1 MLFDVAALFLTSVI
15 AGPVP
20 EAVGV
25 PPTPLSSVS
34 QPYIGP
40 EPGFGPDIQVGTG
53 SLLLDQL
60 AFIPVTDIEQ
70 FVGDHPSAM
79 SDLLANPP
87 AAQDVSLWWGALTAE
102 QRGALT
108 SADPSLVGNLDGLPF
123 ETRDAA
129 NRLLLEST
137 LADLRAAGAT
147 DAGRAMVEDATRRIQ
162 MLEAIEDALSSSDG
176 VPHALLSLDV
186 TGQGRAAVVVGD
198 LLTADYVSYLVP
210 GMFFTIEGQIA
221 DWTDIAAQ
229 LYNDQNAWIDRLG
242 STGSVATVAWI
253 GYHTPNLTNVG
264 SIDQA
269 QEGSVA
275 LAGAIEGL
283 QSQRAGNEPYISVV
297 AHSYGATAALLALT
311 DTSLHVDALAM
322 LGSPGSPAQSVGQ
335 LHVTGGNVWVGEAAW
350 DPVPN
355 SSFFGSDPGSAA
367 YGAHLMAVDGG
378 VDVVTGANLS
388 ASVGHLGYFGSDS
401 EAMRNL
407 ALIGIGRADLVSPA
421 G

>member
-20 EAVGV
+20 EAFGV
-25 PPTPLSSVS
+25 PQNPVSAVS

-60 AFIPVTDIEQ
+60 AFIPVADIEE
-70 FVGDHPSAM
+70 FVGDNPAAM

-87 AAQDVSLWWGALTAE
+87 AAQDVSLWWSALSTESRAALTA
-102 QRGALT
+102 
-108 SADPSLVGNLDGLPF
+108 ADPSLIGNLDGLPF

-129 NRLLLEST
+129 NRVLLAST
-137 LADLRAAGAT
+137 LAELRAASAT
-147 DAGRAMVEDATRRIQ
+147 DSGRAMVEDATRRIQ
-162 MLEAIEDALSSSDG
+162 MLEAIESALTPSGS
-176 VPHALLSLDV
+176 VPHTLLSLDV

-221 DWTDIAAQ
+221 DWTTIAAQ
-229 LYNDQNAWIDRLG
+229 LNTDERAWLDRLG
-242 STGSVATVAWI
+242 DPGTVATVAWI

-269 QEGSVA
+269 REGSLA

-283 QSQRAGNEPYISVV
+283 QSQRAGDEPTVTIV

-311 DTSLHVDALAM
+311 ETGVQVDALAM
-322 LGSPGSPAQSVGQ
+322 LGSPGSPAQSAAA
-335 LHVTGGNVWVGEAAW
+335 LHVKNGNVWVGEAAW

-355 SSFFGSDPGSAA
+355 SSFFGSDPGAA
-367 YGAHLMAVDGG
+367 SYGAHLMSVDGG
-378 VDVVTGANLS
+378 VDAVTGAKLS
-388 ASVGHLGYFGSDS
+388 ASVGHLGYFGADS

-407 ALIGIGRADLVSPA
+407 ALISIGRADLVQ
-421 G
+421 